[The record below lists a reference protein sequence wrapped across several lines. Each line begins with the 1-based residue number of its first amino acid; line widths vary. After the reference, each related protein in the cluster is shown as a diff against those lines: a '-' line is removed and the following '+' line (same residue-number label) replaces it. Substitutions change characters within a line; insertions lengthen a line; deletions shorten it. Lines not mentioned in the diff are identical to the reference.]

1 MSSVGELDAMARS
14 GNIPAPMPAS
24 AINQGAIEL
33 PALDEEPVR
42 VRTSAGPVAAGYAS
56 CLLWIAAAAVTWRLP
71 DARPLYTTAHLA
83 TLTAAVAAAIGA
95 WLVAAHLRPAAARRL
110 YAVAPWLVVLGS
122 AALVWQLVTAKFAL
136 LPMPFFPPP
145 QTILD
150 AYENDGPLLLLSA
163 AYSLRLLA
171 LGFTLGLIVGF
182 FTGVA
187 MGWWPRANYWL
198 HPIVRTIGPIPA
210 TAWLPLAFV
219 VLPTSFTASIFI
231 LALATWFPVTFLTW
245 SGVRAVNRSYYDVAR
260 TLGASQWFLIWK
272 VAVPAALPSIFVGIF
287 MGLGTSFVTL
297 LAAEMLGVKAGL
309 GWYVTWAQGWAAY
322 PKVYA
327 ALAIMA
333 LLFSGLISVLFKV
346 RNRALAWERGSI
358 R

>member
-1 MSSVGELDAMARS
+1 MNVKAVRS
-14 GNIPAPMPAS
+14 
-24 AINQGAIEL
+24 
-33 PALDEEPVR
+33 PALERP
-42 VRTSAGPVAAGYAS
+42 SAADPAALRRAAAPRAAGYAAA
-56 CLLWIAAAAVTWRLP
+56 LIWAVAAAVTWWLP
-71 DARPLYTTAHLA
+71 DVRPLYTTAHVA
-83 TLTAAVAAAIGA
+83 ALTAAVAALAGGWAIAAELGA
-95 WLVAAHLRPAAARRL
+95 PAARRL
-110 YAVAPWLVVLGS
+110 DSVAPWLLVLGI
-122 AALVWQLVTAKFAL
+122 ANLIWQFVTAKHQL
-136 LPMPFFPPP
+136 LPMPFFPPS
-145 QTILD
+145 QSILD
-150 AYENDGPLLLLSA
+150 AYENDGALLLLSA

-171 LGFTLGLIVGF
+171 IGFSLGSIVGF

-231 LALATWFPVTFLTW
+231 LALASWFPVTFLTW

-260 TLGASQWFLIWK
+260 TLGANQWFLIWN

-333 LLFSGLISVLFKV
+333 FLFSGLISVLFRI
-346 RNRALAWERGSI
+346 RNRVLRWERGSI

>member
-1 MSSVGELDAMARS
+1 MIAPSLRAAGVDAA
-14 GNIPAPMPAS
+14 
-24 AINQGAIEL
+24 
-33 PALDEEPVR
+33 EPVDR
-42 VRTSAGPVAAGYAS
+42 ARAAARAPAAGGLRAAGYGA
-56 CLLWIAAAAVTWRLP
+56 LLAWVTAAVVTWRLP
-71 DARPLYTTAHLA
+71 DVRQLYTTSHVAVM
-83 TLTAAVAAAIGA
+83 TAAIAAVIGGG
-95 WLVAAHLRPAAARRL
+95 LVAAYVRPAFARRFD
-110 YAVAPWLVVLGS
+110 AVAPWLFVLGA
-122 AALVWQLVTAKFAL
+122 AALIWQLATAKFAL
-136 LPMPFFPPP
+136 LPMPFFPPA
-145 QTILD
+145 QAILD
-150 AYENDGPLLLLSA
+150 AYENDGALLLLSA

-171 LGFTLGLIVGF
+171 IGFSLGLVVGF

-187 MGWWPRANYWL
+187 MGWSRRANYWL

-231 LALATWFPVTFLTW
+231 LALTTWFPVTFLTW
-245 SGVRAVNRSYYDVAR
+245 SGVRAVNRNYYDVAR
-260 TLGASQWFLIWK
+260 TLGADQWFLIWK

-333 LLFSGLISVLFKV
+333 LLFSGLISLLFKV
-346 RNRALAWERGSI
+346 RNRVLAWERGSI

>member
-1 MSSVGELDAMARS
+1 MSYVDDLES
-14 GNIPAPMPAS
+14 
-24 AINQGAIEL
+24 
-33 PALDEEPVR
+33 
-42 VRTSAGPVAAGYAS
+42 TSAQRTRAPARATTAALAEQSASIRRTAAPLVVSYAAFVVWVAAAG
-56 CLLWIAAAAVTWRLP
+56 VTWRLP
-71 DARPLYTTAHLA
+71 DARPLYTTAHVA
-83 TLTAAVAAAIGA
+83 ALTAAIAALIGGWIVAAQ
-95 WLVAAHLRPAAARRL
+95 LRAAAARRL
-110 YAVAPWLVVLGS
+110 RAVAPWLLVLGS
-122 AALVWQLVTAKFAL
+122 AALVWQIVTAKFVL
-136 LPMPFFPPP
+136 LPMPFFPPA
-145 QTILD
+145 QAILD
-150 AYENDGPLLLLSA
+150 AYENDGALLLLSA

-171 LGFTLGLIVGF
+171 IGFSFGLVAGF
-182 FTGVA
+182 CTGVA

-260 TLGASQWFLIWK
+260 TLGANEWFLIWK
-272 VAVPAALPSIFVGIF
+272 VAVPAALPSIFVGVF

-346 RNRALAWERGSI
+346 RNRVLAWERGSI

>member
-1 MSSVGELDAMARS
+1 MIKSNAARWP
-14 GNIPAPMPAS
+14 GTQP
-24 AINQGAIEL
+24 ER
-33 PALDEEPVR
+33 R
-42 VRTSAGPVAAGYAS
+42 VRLAVPARIAGS
-56 CLLWIAAAAVTWRLP
+56 AAALVWSAAALLTWRLP
-71 DARPLYTTAHLA
+71 DVRPLYTTGQIAA
-83 TLTAAVAAAIGA
+83 LTAAVGMFIGA
-95 WLVAAHLRPAAARRL
+95 WAIVADIRRAAALRL
-110 YAVAPWLVVLGS
+110 ASVAPWLLVLGV
-122 AALVWQLVTAKFAL
+122 ANLVWQLVTAKYQL
-136 LPMPFFPPP
+136 LPMPFFPPA

-150 AYENDGPLLLLSA
+150 TYENDGALLLLSA

-171 LGFTLGLIVGF
+171 VGFSLGLIVGF
-182 FTGVA
+182 VTGIA

-260 TLGASQWFLIWK
+260 TLGASEWFLIWQ
-272 VAVPAALPSIFVGIF
+272 VAVPAALPSVFVGIF

-309 GWYVTWAQGWAAY
+309 GWYITGAQGWAAY

-333 LLFSGLISVLFKV
+333 LLFSGLISILFRV
-346 RNRALAWERGSI
+346 RNRVLSWERGSI

>member
-1 MSSVGELDAMARS
+1 MTVSSLDSAAAERSSSSFAAR
-14 GNIPAPMPAS
+14 PAFVRGTGARARAFS
-24 AINQGAIEL
+24 ALLAW
-33 PALDEEPVR
+33 
-42 VRTSAGPVAAGYAS
+42 VAAAI
-56 CLLWIAAAAVTWRLP
+56 LTWRLP
-71 DARPLYTTAHLA
+71 DVRPLYTTAHVA
-83 TLTAAVAAAIGA
+83 ALTAVIAALIGGWVIAAAV
-95 WLVAAHLRPAAARRL
+95 VAPAARRL
-110 YAVAPWLVVLGS
+110 AIVAPWLLALGV
-122 AALVWQLVTAKFAL
+122 ANLVWQLVTAKYQL
-136 LPMPFFPPP
+136 LPMPFFPPS
-145 QTILD
+145 QAILD
-150 AYENDGPLLLLSA
+150 AYENDGALLLLSA

-171 LGFTLGLIVGF
+171 IGFSLGATVGF

-231 LALATWFPVTFLTW
+231 LGLATWFPVTFLTW

-346 RNRALAWERGSI
+346 RNRVLGWERGSI

>member
-1 MSSVGELDAMARS
+1 MSVSSLDSPAVELA
-14 GNIPAPMPAS
+14 
-24 AINQGAIEL
+24 
-33 PALDEEPVR
+33 ALRAQPVR
-42 VRTSAGPVAAGYAS
+42 ARRARGWRSAGYAAW
-56 CLLWIAAAAVTWRLP
+56 LLWVAAAVVTWRWP
-71 DARPLYTTAHLA
+71 DARPLYTTSHLA
-83 TLTAAVAAAIGA
+83 ALTAVIAAIIGG
-95 WLVAAHLRPAAARRL
+95 WVIVAEIRPAPARRL
-110 YAVAPWLVVLGS
+110 QGVAPWLLVLGV
-122 AALVWQLVTAKFAL
+122 ADLVWQLVTAKYAL
-136 LPMPFFPPP
+136 LPMPFFPPA

-150 AYENDGPLLLLSA
+150 AYENDGPLLVLSA

-171 LGFTLGLIVGF
+171 AGFTLGLIVGF

-187 MGWWPRANYWL
+187 MGWSRRANYWL
-198 HPIVRTIGPIPA
+198 HPIVRTVGPIPA

-260 TLGASQWFLIWK
+260 TLGANEWFLIWK
-272 VAVPAALPSIFVGIF
+272 VAVPAAMPAILVGIF

-346 RNRALAWERGSI
+346 RNRMLAWERGSI